1 MRAARLVSFAGIIA
15 AGLLLALPFR
25 QYSPASGQ
33 APPGEEPLA
42 LPLRQPDFLSEASAP
57 GDVSPAV
64 GLVASNPPM
73 LQPGPALH
81 EASYFV
87 PLRPDLEQ
95 LAPPPDLPVEFESAQ
110 LPKPPASA
118 AAGAWRPPRRTFA
131 TKDRQPRNY
140 RLRDGD
146 TLEGLAQRFLGS
158 AARAEEIYAL
168 NRQTL
173 STPDLLPIGTTIVIP
188 PKIAEGEFTP

>member
-1 MRAARLVSFAGIIA
+1 MRAARLVSFTGIIA

-25 QYSPASGQ
+25 QSGPAS
-33 APPGEEPLA
+33 APVPRDDHPLE

-57 GDVSPAV
+57 GEVSPAV
-64 GLVASNPPM
+64 GLIASNPPM
-73 LQPGPALH
+73 LKPGPPLH

-87 PLRPDLEQ
+87 PMRPDLEQ
-95 LAPPPDLPVEFESAQ
+95 LAPPPELPVDFEPA
-110 LPKPPASA
+110 LIPPPTSP
-118 AAGAWRPPRRTFA
+118 AGAWRPPRRNFA
-131 TKDRQPRNY
+131 TKDRQPRAY

-146 TLEGLAQRFLGS
+146 TLESLAQKFLGS

-188 PKIAEGEFTP
+188 PKIAGGDLVPIP

>member
-1 MRAARLVSFAGIIA
+1 VRAARLVSFAGIIA

-33 APPGEEPLA
+33 TPPDEEPLA

-73 LQPGPALH
+73 LQPGPPLH

-95 LAPPPDLPVEFESAQ
+95 LAPPPDLPVEFEPAQ
-110 LPKPPASA
+110 LPKPPAS

-146 TLEGLAQRFLGS
+146 TLESLAQRFLGS

-168 NRQTL
+168 NRQAL

-188 PKIAEGEFTP
+188 PKSVGDESTP